1 MEHFRRGSEL
11 SNDHDGSKKWTTVI
25 HKSMNADQNIIWN
38 KLSRGFILLLIVAIV
53 LMIGMWY
60 MPLIRQNQ
68 RIRQEN
74 LRLDQE
80 IQKEE
85 AQQRQLKSS
94 INSLQKDP
102 NAIERMAREKLGY
115 ARPGE
120 TVIRFEAPATNSSVT
135 P

>member
-1 MEHFRRGSEL
+1 
-11 SNDHDGSKKWTTVI
+11 
-25 HKSMNADQNIIWN
+25 MNVDRDIIWN
-38 KLSRGFILLLIVAIV
+38 KLSRGFILLLVVAMV

-94 INSLQKDP
+94 INALQKDP

-120 TVIRFEAPATNSSVT
+120 TVIRFEAPATNASST